1 MVQLLAG
8 ILGAVALIGLW
19 VWATFLGRKRL
30 IEDLPTSATTGVAL
44 GLNELVGRVETPLLE
59 SAPQSGT
66 PCVWWE
72 NVFYVS
78 DGEGGWK
85 KTGDKQGGPIQFDLV
100 DAEGRIPVR
109 PRKAEVTA
117 PEVYDGPPIDL
128 GMPRDAD
135 ASLVSRYIAQRSAGT
150 KQRRVVEKAIVPGD
164 DVYVLGTAQLPFES
178 LDVYIGPDRET
189 GADPFFVRVG
199 TEADA
204 VFTEKVGTI
213 VGALVAFVAAAG
225 SGIALADGQALADDR
240 IEWAEVGLRTPL
252 AFVAAVLAVMSVASF
267 VFAYNGLRLLRQRA
281 DKAWSLIDVQL
292 RRRHDLIPNLVRI
305 TTAHA
310 EHERQVQ
317 TAIADLRGNLAADLP
332 AKPTDDAVAHAGRG
346 IRAEEAALDRALLVI
361 EAYPAITADETFATV
376 RDELVDT
383 ENRIAL
389 ARTFYNNSVTALHD
403 RAATLQ
409 GGIVSWIFELDLA
422 VAFDAQRE
430 RRLPSAK
437 RTPPA
442 PMAGP
447 SPA

>member
-1 MVQLLAG
+1 MQLIAG

-19 VWATFLGRKRL
+19 IWATFLGRKRL

-44 GLNELVGRVETPLLE
+44 GLNELIGRVETPLLE
-59 SAPQSGT
+59 TAPQSGT
-66 PCVWWE
+66 PCVWWQ

-85 KTGDKQGGPIQFDLV
+85 KTGDKQGGAVHFELV

-109 PRKAEVTA
+109 PRKAEVVA
-117 PEVYDGPPIDL
+117 PEVYDGPPLDL
-128 GMPRDAD
+128 GVPKDAD

-164 DVYVLGTAQLPFES
+164 EVYVLGTAQLPYES
-178 LDVYIGPDRET
+178 LEVYIGPDRET
-189 GADPFFVRVG
+189 GTDPFLVRVG

-204 VFTEKVGTI
+204 VFTERVGTI
-213 VGALVAFVAAAG
+213 VGALVAFLAAAG
-225 SGIALADGQALADDR
+225 AGIALADGQALADDR
-240 IEWAEVGLRTPL
+240 LEWAEVGLRTPL
-252 AFVAAVLAVMSVASF
+252 AFLAAVLAAMAVASF
-267 VFAYNGLRLLRQRA
+267 VFSYNGLRLLRQRA

-292 RRRHDLIPNLVRI
+292 RRRHDLLPNLVRI

-317 TAIADLRGNLAADLP
+317 TAIADLRTNLAADLP
-332 AKPTDDAVAHAGRG
+332 AKPTDDAVADAGRG

-361 EAYPAITADETFATV
+361 EAYPAITADATFATL
-376 RDELVDT
+376 RDELIDT

-430 RRLPSAK
+430 RRLPETK
-437 RTPPA
+437 RTPPS

-447 SPA
+447 APA